1 MFYCLISPN
10 IPAKVFL
17 KFFMVSSPSTPVA
30 PANSSSPF
38 SSTLFFVVS
47 ESFAAVVAATT
58 PARSFLAT
66 STFLTVELA
75 LLTPETELDASEAG
89 KRRRN
94 ILDQLRKTSFEITF
108 YSVSN
113 KSSKFL

>member
-10 IPAKVFL
+10 IPANVFL
-17 KFFMVSSPSTPVA
+17 KFFIVSSPSTPVA

-89 KRRRN
+89 KEKKIFWIN
-94 ILDQLRKTSFEITF
+94 
-108 YSVSN
+108 
-113 KSSKFL
+113 